1 MSIYFVFYDNYMSYR
16 IMQYLLGNGK
26 ILKAG
31 FGSNNDERRKQN
43 AQNARGLGRR
53 NAPKACSS
61 NRRREER
68 AKRPEGRKRSA
79 RNAPKAAVLNET
91 AREGV

>member
-1 MSIYFVFYDNYMSYR
+1 MSIYFISYDNYMSHR

-43 AQNARGLGRR
+43 VQNARGLGRR
-53 NAPKACSS
+53 NAPKACGS
-61 NRRREER
+61 N
-68 AKRPEGRKRSA
+68 KR
-79 RNAPKAAVLNET
+79 
-91 AREGV
+91 